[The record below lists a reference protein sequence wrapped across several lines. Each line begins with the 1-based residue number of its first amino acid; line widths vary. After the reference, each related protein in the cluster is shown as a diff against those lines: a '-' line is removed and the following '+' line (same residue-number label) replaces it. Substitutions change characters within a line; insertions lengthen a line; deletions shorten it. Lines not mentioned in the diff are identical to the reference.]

1 MTRSDGGRNKV
12 LRDDR
17 GMALLVT
24 LLVIAILVVVT
35 LEFARTMRH
44 HYLVADNLGR
54 SYRLDTIARSGLAL
68 GKLLLEKDG
77 RDQDQSDSLL
87 DRWAIS
93 DASDLS
99 SFFSDGTLSL
109 RIVDHA
115 GRLQINSLALA
126 GSTGDALRQAFLQLL
141 TSGVIAVDNDS
152 AARTIVDSVVDWI
165 DNDDQELEMGAETG
179 YYQSTGKSY
188 GCRNGAFRSVEELLL
203 VRGITKEVLYG
214 TEGKRALADFLTVYG
229 GDGKVNINTADLAV
243 LAALNPLMTAAHAR
257 DLDEFRRE
265 EGNRSLLSDP
275 NWYLQV
281 PSWPGDVQFDQQL
294 LTTRSNYF
302 SIEATGSDGNG
313 RRRLLA
319 MVRRDDQGSVYELM
333 RRVE

>member
-1 MTRSDGGRNKV
+1 MGN
-12 LRDDR
+12 DR

-35 LEFARTMRH
+35 MEFARTMRH

-54 SYRLDTIARSGLAL
+54 GRRLDAIARSGVAL

-87 DRWAIS
+87 DRWAVS
-93 DASDLS
+93 DATDLS
-99 SFFSDGTLSL
+99 ALFSDGKLSL
-109 RIVDHA
+109 RIVDQA
-115 GRLQINSLALA
+115 GRLQLNSLSLA
-126 GSTGDALRQAFLQLL
+126 GSAGETLRQAFLRLL
-141 TSGVIAVDNDS
+141 TSGDFAVENEN

-179 YYQSTGKSY
+179 YYQSTGKEY
-188 GCRNGAFRSVEELLL
+188 GCRNGPLRSVEELLL
-203 VRGITKEVLYG
+203 VRGVTREVLYG
-214 TEGKRALADFLTVYG
+214 TEGKQALADFLTVYG

-243 LAALNPLMTAAHAR
+243 LAALNPLMTAAQAR
-257 DLDEFRRE
+257 DLDEFRRDD
-265 EGNRSLLSDP
+265 GNKELLADS

-281 PSWPGDVQFDQQL
+281 PSWPGDVRFDPQL
-294 LTTRSNYF
+294 TTTRSSHF

-313 RRRLLA
+313 LRRLKA
-319 MVRRDDQGSVYELM
+319 MVRRDDQGAVHELM